1 MAAIRFLERVYS
13 VLTADSAVAALVGTR
28 VHPDTLP
35 QSPTLPACATQVVG
49 ERTIDTLAGPT
60 ELRLATVQV
69 DCYALAFD
77 DVQGVA
83 DAVNAALSAQAGPDF
98 SAQQVSRRDLYEDAH
113 GGLHR
118 VSLDFSCWGKDT

>member
-13 VLTADSAVAALVGTR
+13 VLTADSAVAALLGTR
-28 VHPDTLP
+28 VYPDVLP
-35 QSPTLPACATQVVG
+35 QASSMPACATQVVA
-49 ERTIDTLAGPT
+49 ERTIDTLTGPT

-69 DCYALAFD
+69 DCYAQAFD
-77 DVQGVA
+77 DAQAVA
-83 DAVNAALSAQAGPDF
+83 DAVAAALNAQAAFDF

-118 VSLDFSCWGKDT
+118 VSLEFSCWGKDT